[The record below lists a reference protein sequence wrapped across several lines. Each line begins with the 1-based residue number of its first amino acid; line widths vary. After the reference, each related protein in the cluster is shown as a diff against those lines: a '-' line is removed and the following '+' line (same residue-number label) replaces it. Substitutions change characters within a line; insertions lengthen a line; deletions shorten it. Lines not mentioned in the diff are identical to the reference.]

1 MLIIFNRLSLKFR
14 VLTLLKMA
22 LPIVIRLRVTRLT
35 VTPLTVTRLKVTPLI
50 VSLLLLAPTNSY
62 AKQNEKLTLSIVE
75 PFLDFH
81 TGPGKNY
88 PVFYIAQ
95 YGESIEVQKRRNDWF
110 KVTLEVSGDR
120 IKTGWVHRNAIGLTI
135 RSNRFPQ
142 LIADNKAN
150 SSEKNIVLAK
160 DDPLLTTLFNPNLYF
175 GFNYGQRAS
184 ADVVGV
190 HIGKQ
195 ITDSF
200 NIELQVDEFLG
211 ATAQGQ
217 TWAGILTFSPFPAWH
232 LSPFTEIGAGS
243 IHSKARG
250 TNSQQN
256 AGSNKFLQSGFG
268 LQLRLSDRYRLRLE
282 YRHLNVLTSND
293 NNGEIETWH
302 IGFSGYF

>member
-1 MLIIFNRLSLKFR
+1 MLIIFYRLSLKFR
-14 VLTLLKMA
+14 ELTLLT
-22 LPIVIRLRVTRLT
+22 VTRLT
-35 VTPLTVTRLKVTPLI
+35 VTRLIVTRLIVTQLI
-50 VSLLLLAPTNSY
+50 VTLLLLAPAHNH
-62 AKQNEKLTLSIVE
+62 AKPSEKLTLSIAE

-95 YGESIEVQKRRNDWF
+95 YGEKIEVQKRRNDWF

-135 RSNRFPQ
+135 RSSSFSQ
-142 LIADNKAN
+142 LIADDKAH
-150 SSEKNIVLAK
+150 SSEKNSVLAK
-160 DDPLLTTLFNPNLYF
+160 DDPLLTTLFNPNFYF

-184 ADVVGV
+184 ADVVGI
-190 HIGKQ
+190 HIGKKL
-195 ITDSF
+195 TDSF
-200 NIELQVDEFLG
+200 NIEIQVDEFLG

-217 TWAGILTFSPFPAWH
+217 TWAGALAFSPFPAWR
-232 LSPFTEIGAGS
+232 LSPFAEIGAGS
-243 IHSKARG
+243 IHSTARG